1 METKTLMA
9 TVVGLVAVITIV
21 GAIMVPA
28 IDDATT
34 GVDYDEYVLKDKV
47 EPGTPTYIVPP
58 SALTSIG
65 TSSVSA
71 DASASATDSNPDG
84 GTVS

>member
-21 GAIMVPA
+21 GAILGPA

-34 GVDYDEYVLKDKV
+34 G
-47 EPGTPTYIVPP
+47 I
-58 SALTSIG
+58 
-65 TSSVSA
+65 
-71 DASASATDSNPDG
+71 
-84 GTVS
+84 

>member
-1 METKTLMA
+1 MDTKALIA

-34 GVDYDEYVLKDKV
+34 PVDYDEYVLKDKV
-47 EPGTPTYIVPP
+47 APGTPTYIVPP
-58 SALTSIG
+58 SALTSS

-71 DASASATDSNPDG
+71 DASASATDSSSDG

>member
-34 GVDYDEYVLKDKV
+34 PVDYDEYVLKDKV
-47 EPGTPTYIVPP
+47 APGTPTYIVPP
-58 SALTSIG
+58 STITSS

-71 DASASATDSNPDG
+71 DASASATDSDSDG

>member
-34 GVDYDEYVLKDKV
+34 AVDYDEYVRKDTV

-58 SALTSIG
+58 STITSS

-71 DASASATDSNPDG
+71 DASASATDSNSDG

>member
-34 GVDYDEYVLKDKV
+34 AVDYDEYVLKDKV

-58 SALTSIG
+58 STITSS

-71 DASASATDSNPDG
+71 DASASATDSSSDG

>member
-1 METKTLMA
+1 METKALMA

-34 GVDYDEYVLKDKV
+34 PAGYDEYVLKDKV

-58 SALTSIG
+58 STITSS

-71 DASASATDSNPDG
+71 DALASATDSDSDG

>member
-34 GVDYDEYVLKDKV
+34 AVDYDEYVLKDKV

-58 SALTSIG
+58 SALTSS
-65 TSSVSA
+65 TVSA
-71 DASASATDSNPDG
+71 DASASATDSNSDG

>member
-21 GAIMVPA
+21 GAIMAPA

-34 GVDYDEYVLKDKV
+34 AVDYDEYVLKDKV

-58 SALTSIG
+58 SALASS

-71 DASASATDSNPDG
+71 DASASATDSDSDG

>member
-34 GVDYDEYVLKDKV
+34 GIDYDEYVLKDKV

-58 SALTSIG
+58 SALTSS
-65 TSSVSA
+65 TVSA
-71 DASASATDSNPDG
+71 DASASATDSNSDG

>member
-28 IDDATT
+28 IVDATT
-34 GVDYDEYVLKDKV
+34 AVDYDEYVLKDKV

-58 SALTSIG
+58 SALTSS
-65 TSSVSA
+65 TVSA